1 MKVEVLKDFKDKETD
16 EIRKTGEVFE
26 CSEGRYAEIMKVNKN
41 LISILNNQ
49 EDEDKQEQEAETNE
63 NVSSSGNL
71 CDIAQTEENGEGY
84 LDANDLENMNYS
96 NLKKLAKSMGIL
108 EKGSKAELIRKIKE
122 ERIKYKQ

>member
-1 MKVEVLKDFKDKETD
+1 MKVEVLKDFKDKKTD

-26 CSEGRYAEIMKVNKN
+26 CSEGRYTEIMKVNKN
-41 LISILNNQ
+41 LISVLQ
-49 EDEDKQEQEAETNE
+49 EDENKQEQETETDE
-63 NVSSSGNL
+63 NVSGSGNL

-84 LDANDLENMNYS
+84 LDASDLENMNYS

-108 EKGSKAELIRKIKE
+108 EKGSKVELIRKIKE